1 MRSTPRLLAAGAVL
15 VVAIAPGVSL
25 QAPTAPPLRFEI
37 WFPRTVRSA
46 PIDGRVLLMVS
57 TRADGEPRFQ
67 ISDGLDTQQIFG
79 VDAEGLA
86 PAQPAVIDGTTLGY
100 PRKSLAGLPSGE
112 YYVQAL
118 INVYETFHR
127 ADGRVVKLP
136 MDDGEG
142 QHWNSS
148 PGNLY
153 SEPQKVRLDRQRG
166 GVIKIEL
173 TKVIPPIPPPEDT
186 KYIKHLRIQSNLLS
200 KFWGRPMQLGAVVLL
215 PEGFDEHPEARYPV
229 MYYQG
234 HFTPSFATP
243 VGFRTQPPTPEM
255 SGYQRTIAEYS
266 YKFYQDWTSGRLPR
280 MLIVITQ
287 HANPY
292 YDDSYAVN
300 SANLGPYGDALV
312 QELYPYLEKKYR
324 AIGQSWARVLYG
336 GSTGGWEALAQQV
349 FYPDFY
355 NGAWCNCPDP
365 VDFRAYQL
373 VNLYQDK
380 NAYYA
385 DSQWKTVP
393 RPGHREADGPVI
405 ATMEDMS
412 RLELVLGTR
421 GRSTEQFD
429 IWQAVYSP
437 VGQDGYPKPIFD
449 KRTGVIDP
457 KVAGYWKQNYDL
469 SYILERDWKTLGPK
483 LVGKIHVK
491 VGDSDSYYLERAVRL
506 LEKFLEST
514 KEPGRGPYYG
524 GSFEY
529 GPGHPHCYSGDPS
542 VSVRIARLTINQR
555 FMPVMME
562 HMLKTAPPGAD
573 TKSWQY

>member
-1 MRSTPRLLAAGAVL
+1 MAAIGGVVFLLGF
-15 VVAIAPGVSL
+15 SL
-25 QAPTAPPLRFEI
+25 IPPLLSRQAPAGRPLRFEI
-37 WFPRTVRSA
+37 SFAGGVRA
-46 PIDGRVLLMVS
+46 TPVDGRVLLMIS
-57 TRADGEPRFQ
+57 TRGDAEPRFQ
-67 ISDGLDTQQIFG
+67 IGEGLETQQIFG
-79 VDAEGLA
+79 VDAEGLGSSQA
-86 PAQPAVIDGTTLGY
+86 AVIDSTTLGY
-100 PRKSLAGLPSGE
+100 PRESLREMPSGE

-127 ADGRVVKLP
+127 ADGQVVKLP

-142 QHWNSS
+142 QHWNTS
-148 PGNLY
+148 PGNFY
-153 SEPQKVRLDRQRG
+153 SEPQKMKLDPQRG
-166 GVIKIEL
+166 GTIKIEL
-173 TKVIPPIPPPEDT
+173 TKAIPPITAPQDT
-186 KYIKHLRIQSNLLS
+186 EYIKHVRIESKLLS
-200 KFWGRPMQLGAVVLL
+200 EFWGRSMHLGAVVLL
-215 PEGFDEHPEARYPV
+215 PEGFEEHPEARYPV

-243 VGFRTQPPTPEM
+243 VGFRNQPPTPDLA
-255 SGYQRTIAEYS
+255 GYQRSVAEYS

-300 SANLGPYGDALV
+300 SANVGPYGDALV
-312 QELYPYLEKKYR
+312 KELYPYVEKKFR
-324 AIGQSWARVLYG
+324 AIGEPWARVLYG

-365 VDFRAYQL
+365 IDFRAFSL
-373 VNLYQDK
+373 VNLYQDR

-385 DSQWKTVP
+385 EGPWKKVP
-393 RPGHREADGPVI
+393 RPAYREADGPI
-405 ATMEDMS
+405 LATMEDMN
-412 RLELVLGTR
+412 RLELVLGTQ

-437 VGQDGYPKPIFD
+437 VGEHGYPKPIYD

-457 KVAGYWKQNYDL
+457 QVAEYWRQHYDL
-469 SYILERDWKTLGPK
+469 SYILQRDWKTLGPK
-483 LVGKIHVK
+483 LIGKIHIK

-506 LEKFLEST
+506 LEQFLEST
-514 KEPGRGPYYG
+514 KEPGKGPYYG
-524 GSFEY
+524 GTFEY
-529 GPGHPHCYSGDPS
+529 GAGHPHCYSGDPS

-562 HMLKTAPPGAD
+562 HMLKTAPPGVD
-573 TKSWQY
+573 TKSWRY